1 MLQIGR
7 VWVLAALGPRWT
19 TRIIVVPGAPLV
31 RSGPYRFLS
40 HPNYLIVAGEI
51 LVLPLAFGLPL
62 FAVVFSVSQR
72 PGALGAHPGRGRGAA
87 RRTAPRLGFT
97 MTALGASQPGA
108 APSLRTWLAFAALCV
123 GMFMAIL
130 DVQVVAASLPTIQ
143 TALAIQP
150 EQMSWVQTSYLIA
163 EVVAIPLTGL
173 LTRALTMRWLSVATL
188 VVFTV
193 ASMGC
198 AWSGSLESLLAW
210 RVVQGLAGG
219 LLIPLVFAA
228 GFVLFPDRGQALA
241 TTIAGMLAVLAPT
254 VGPFVGGWITDT
266 YDWPWLFL
274 INVAPGV
281 AAIATCASLLP
292 KEKPE
297 LGLLRKL
304 DPIALAL
311 MAVALACLEIG
322 LKKAP
327 QAGWISF
334 DTAVL
339 FAACLAAG
347 SWFVARSIRAEHPVV
362 ELRTLGDP
370 GFALGCLLSFIL
382 GIGLYGAV
390 YLMPVFLAFVRNH
403 DAMEIGQ
410 IMMVT
415 GAAQLVM
422 APVAVVLERH
432 VSARWLTAAGF
443 GLFAVGLAAS
453 AFQTRAT
460 DFEEMLLPQV
470 IRGLA
475 IMLCLLPPIRIA
487 LGSSAGGGRAR
498 CERPVQSDAQS
509 RRRDRARSDRHGH
522 LRPRSRHR
530 REAWPG
536 AGARRCRGGEGCGA
550 AARSVPRPH
559 ARYAARAYGAR
570 LCARGRGAAGD
581 RRGCQRGLG
590 DDRTAGAPGR
600 SGTLCSTTR
609 WRRASQ

>member
-1 MLQIGR
+1 MM
-7 VWVLAALGPRWT
+7 AT
-19 TRIIVVPGAPLV
+19 
-31 RSGPYRFLS
+31 
-40 HPNYLIVAGEI
+40 
-51 LVLPLAFGLPL
+51 
-62 FAVVFSVSQR
+62 
-72 PGALGAHPGRGRGAA
+72 
-87 RRTAPRLGFT
+87 
-97 MTALGASQPGA
+97 GASQAGAA
-108 APSLRTWLAFAALCV
+108 APSLRTWVAFAALCV

-130 DVQVVAASLPTIQ
+130 DVQIVATSLPTIQ

-163 EVVAIPLTGL
+163 EVVAIPLTGI

-193 ASMGC
+193 ASIGC
-198 AWSGSLESLLAW
+198 AWSGSFASLLAW

-219 LLIPLVFAA
+219 LLIPQVFAA
-228 GFVLFPDRGQALA
+228 GFVLFPEPSQALA

-274 INVAPGV
+274 INFAPGV

-292 KEKPE
+292 REKPE
-297 LGLLRKL
+297 FGLLRKL

-347 SWFVARSIRAEHPVV
+347 SWFVARSIRTEHPVV

-390 YLMPVFLAFVRNH
+390 YLMPVFLAFVRHH

-475 IMLCLLPPIRIA
+475 IMLCLLPPIGIA
-487 LGSSAGGGRAR
+487 LGHLPAEAVPDASGLFNLMRNLGGAIGLALIDTVIYGRAPVIG
-498 CERPVQSDAQS
+498 ERLGQALARGDVEAAKAVGLPLDQFLAHTPGTPIEPAVLAYV
-509 RRRDRARSDRHGH
+509 RRAVERQATVEAVN
-522 LRPRSRHR
+522 
-530 REAWPG
+530 EAWAMIALLALLG
-536 AGARRCRGGEGCGA
+536 VVALCVARV
-550 AARSVPRPH
+550 RSH
-559 ARYAARAYGAR
+559 A
-570 LCARGRGAAGD
+570 D
-581 RRGCQRGLG
+581 RR
-590 DDRTAGAPGR
+590 AWR
-600 SGTLCSTTR
+600 SEG
-609 WRRASQ
+609 